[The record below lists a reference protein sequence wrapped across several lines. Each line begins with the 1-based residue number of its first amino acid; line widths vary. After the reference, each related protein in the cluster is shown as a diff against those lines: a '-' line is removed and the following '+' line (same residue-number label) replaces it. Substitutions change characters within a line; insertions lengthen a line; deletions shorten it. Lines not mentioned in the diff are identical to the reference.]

1 MENSWF
7 HLSSYIVIYIKWSYA
22 FLEMMPNVFISVFLY
37 FDMISIEV
45 FVFLFLSFV
54 SCDEFKIFLCMHL
67 VNYQFSDYV
76 GQDIV
81 MYVNSPG
88 GSVTAGNSFLVKTI
102 LLCFF
107 YYYIIFIYMG
117 WKYIVSQILKCFLC
131 YSFPL
136 RNGNIWYNEAYPT
149 WCVYCLCWISG

>member
-1 MENSWF
+1 
-7 HLSSYIVIYIKWSYA
+7 
-22 FLEMMPNVFISVFLY
+22 MMPNVFISVFLY

-88 GSVTAGNSFLVKTI
+88 GSVTAGNNFLVKTI
-102 LLCFF
+102 LHCLLLL
-107 YYYIIFIYMG
+107 YYIHLHGLKIYC
-117 WKYIVSQILKCFLC
+117 IS
-131 YSFPL
+131 
-136 RNGNIWYNEAYPT
+136 NIKMLSLLFFSP
-149 WCVYCLCWISG
+149 

>member
-1 MENSWF
+1 
-7 HLSSYIVIYIKWSYA
+7 
-22 FLEMMPNVFISVFLY
+22 MPNVFISVFLY

-88 GSVTAGNSFLVKTI
+88 GSVTAGNNFLVKTI
-102 LLCFF
+102 IHCLLLL
-107 YYYIIFIYMG
+107 YYIHLHGLKIYC
-117 WKYIVSQILKCFLC
+117 I
-131 YSFPL
+131 P
-136 RNGNIWYNEAYPT
+136 NIKMLSLLFFSP
-149 WCVYCLCWISG
+149 

>member
-1 MENSWF
+1 
-7 HLSSYIVIYIKWSYA
+7 
-22 FLEMMPNVFISVFLY
+22 MMPNVFISVFLY

-88 GSVTAGNSFLVKTI
+88 GSVTAGNNFLVKTI
-102 LLCFF
+102 LHCLLLL
-107 YYYIIFIYMG
+107 YYIHLHGLKIYC
-117 WKYIVSQILKCFLC
+117 IS
-131 YSFPL
+131 
-136 RNGNIWYNEAYPT
+136 NIKMFSLLFFSP
-149 WCVYCLCWISG
+149 